1 MISVCIQA
9 PVEHSVVA
17 AVTKDNG
24 CLLVYI
30 TPEGSHSDENFVLP
44 VHSLG
49 RCEKLYFQGC

>member
-49 RCEKLYFQGC
+49 RCEK